1 MLRRI
6 LSLALT
12 VAIVLSAVPVS
23 AVGTSPGR
31 IAGTATTQSGAH
43 FAGQIARLRN
53 LDIGHVADV
62 TTTTMTG
69 SFSFSGVSTGNYV
82 VELMANGAVVG
93 TSTPIAVT
101 PRNSTVEGVTAIAT
115 APAASQAQAGVL
127 SDSFWGSTI
136 GIITAVIIVAAVVTV
151 IVIATRDDASPS
163 R

>member
-6 LSLALT
+6 LSLALSL
-12 VAIVLSAVPVS
+12 AIVLTAVPVA
-23 AVGTSPGR
+23 AVGTSPSRVSG
-31 IAGTATTQSGAH
+31 IATTQSGAH
-43 FAGQIARLRN
+43 FALQIARLRN

-62 TTTTMTG
+62 TTTSSTG
-69 SFSFSGVSTGNYV
+69 TFSFSGVSTGNYV
-82 VELMANGAVVG
+82 VELMANGVVVG

-127 SDSFWGSTI
+127 SDSFWTSTI
-136 GIITAVIIVAAVVTV
+136 GIITIVAIIAAITIVIIAVQ
-151 IVIATRDDASPS
+151 DDASPS